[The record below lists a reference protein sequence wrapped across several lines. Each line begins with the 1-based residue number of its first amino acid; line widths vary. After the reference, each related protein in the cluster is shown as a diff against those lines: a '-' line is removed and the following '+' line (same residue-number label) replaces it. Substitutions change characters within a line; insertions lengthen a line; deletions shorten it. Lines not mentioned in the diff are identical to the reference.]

1 MQQCA
6 LYIKE
11 YCFWAARDAE
21 QRVWAEQNLVK
32 KAAAPA
38 VGKVAGTEAAA
49 ALWGWKRRG
58 YYRLFL
64 ACMKCGGAVFRFPL
78 QKAVRSIPTCLLGQG
93 QVPAGNRDRFVGRR
107 PALLWYSGVLN
118 RPFC

>member
-49 ALWGWKRRG
+49 ALWGWKLRG

-64 ACMKCGGAVFRFPL
+64 ACMKCGANIAGVQFSVSLYKKPSAAFRRVCWDRGKFPQEIGIDL
-78 QKAVRSIPTCLLGQG
+78 
-93 QVPAGNRDRFVGRR
+93 
-107 PALLWYSGVLN
+107 
-118 RPFC
+118 

>member
-58 YYRLFL
+58 YYRLLL
-64 ACMKCGGAVFRFPL
+64 ACMKCGANIAVCSFPFPSTKSRPQHSDVSVGTGA
-78 QKAVRSIPTCLLGQG
+78 SS
-93 QVPAGNRDRFVGRR
+93 RR
-107 PALLWYSGVLN
+107 K
-118 RPFC
+118 